1 MPAAASS
8 SPASTLSRLVLPTP
22 LRPTSPTLSPAPT
35 VKLASDRTR
44 RATTSMARPL
54 ACSTAPPCYVPP
66 RRAFGQSNPSVG
78 GRFPMKKFLIVL
90 AMVAVAAACGG
101 GGGGTATSSTGSQNT
116 QGGGT
121 DSSSGQPTK
130 SQPGGTTT
138 GGGTTRVP
146 GDTVPALQGPPVI
159 RHAQLSITVGSGTFD
174 SKLSAV
180 RTLVEAQ
187 GGYIAGTDAQ
197 ASPAGDEPSQI
208 RTGVINFM
216 VPAAHFDATVDEL
229 SKVGKVQSEHISGT
243 DVSAQYVDLRARLAN
258 AEAQRN
264 AMLALLSQAKNI
276 NDIIA
281 VQNQIGQITGQIEQL
296 KGQIKYLDD
305 NTSYS
310 SVAVTLT
317 EAGAPAQAPPGD
329 SWGFVTALND
339 AAHNF
344 VATINYVVTALGAV
358 GPLLIVAR

>member
-1 MPAAASS
+1 
-8 SPASTLSRLVLPTP
+8 
-22 LRPTSPTLSPAPT
+22 
-35 VKLASDRTR
+35 
-44 RATTSMARPL
+44 
-54 ACSTAPPCYVPP
+54 
-66 RRAFGQSNPSVG
+66 
-78 GRFPMKKFLIVL
+78 MKKFLIVL
-90 AMVAVAAACGG
+90 FLVAVAAACGG
-101 GGGGTATSSTGSQNT
+101 GGGGAGSTASTSENAQRAAG
-116 QGGGT
+116 
-121 DSSSGQPTK
+121 DSVSANPPVK
-130 SQPGGTTT
+130 SQPGTT
-138 GGGTTRVP
+138 GGGSTVV

-174 SKLSAV
+174 TKLAAV
-180 RTLVEAQ
+180 RTLVQAQ

-197 ASPAGDEPSQI
+197 VNPADDQPTI

-216 VPAAHFDATVDEL
+216 VPAAHFDAAIDEL

-264 AMLALLSQAKNI
+264 AMLALLTQAKNI

-358 GPLLIVAR
+358 GPLIIVAGLGFLLWRRRRPSAPLAKHA

>member
-1 MPAAASS
+1 
-8 SPASTLSRLVLPTP
+8 
-22 LRPTSPTLSPAPT
+22 
-35 VKLASDRTR
+35 
-44 RATTSMARPL
+44 
-54 ACSTAPPCYVPP
+54 
-66 RRAFGQSNPSVG
+66 
-78 GRFPMKKFLIVL
+78 MKKFLIVL
-90 AMVAVAAACGG
+90 VLLAVAAACGG
-101 GGGGTATSSTGSQNT
+101 GGGASTAGNNAPQTRQGMTSESGSGAT
-116 QGGGT
+116 QPIK
-121 DSSSGQPTK
+121 GQPVD
-130 SQPGGTTT
+130 TT
-138 GGGTTRVP
+138 GGGTGTVV

-159 RHAQLSITVGSGTFD
+159 RHAQLSIMVGSGTFD
-174 SKLSAV
+174 SKLAAV
-180 RTLVEAQ
+180 RALVQAQ

-197 ASPAGDEPSQI
+197 VNPADDQPTQI

-216 VPAAHFDATVDEL
+216 VPAAHFDAAVDEL
-229 SKVGKVQSEHISGT
+229 SKVGKVQSEHITGT

-264 AMLALLSQAKNI
+264 AMLALLAQAKNI

-317 EAGAPAQAPPGD
+317 ESGAPAQAPPTD
-329 SWGFVTALND
+329 TWGFATALND

-344 VATINYVVTALGAV
+344 VATINYVITALGAV
-358 GPLLIVAR
+358 GPLVVVAGLGFLLWRRRRPSAPLAKHA